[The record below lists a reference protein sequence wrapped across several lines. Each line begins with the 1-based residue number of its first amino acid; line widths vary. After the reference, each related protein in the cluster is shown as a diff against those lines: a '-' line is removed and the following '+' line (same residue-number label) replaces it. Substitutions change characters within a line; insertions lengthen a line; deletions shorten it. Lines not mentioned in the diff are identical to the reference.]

1 MVCKSKNS
9 MIRNY
14 FFRFVVI
21 ISLLITSCS
30 DDDYTDIEDI
40 LPVATNDIGTYEL
53 LSTVTID
60 VSSNDTTGDTV
71 LASSVSIV
79 GGTDTDGNTTL
90 DRLTVTNEGI
100 WTVNPVTGAVT
111 FTPND
116 GLATSPTPISYTI
129 KDAEGNVS
137 NAATI
142 TISAVPS
149 AVVDLTQVPYPKLSD
164 YKFFAGIMKNQ
175 IPSLNVLPLEPEST
189 LFTDYAHKKRFVW
202 MPPGTK
208 ATYNGDGKVLELPV
222 GAVLIKNFYY
232 DNVQPSNETRIIE
245 TRIMI
250 KKSTGWIFAEYV
262 WNTEQTEAFYNMDGS
277 YTSITWTQ
285 ENGTP
290 RTVANYR
297 IPSETECFVCH
308 KVNNSAQPIGIKP
321 QNLNNDYP
329 FSTGVQN
336 QLTKWTEVGYLDNSN
351 LPSNIPSAVDY
362 KDSSKPLVDRVRSYL
377 DINCAHCHSE
387 EGHCGYRPMRFSF
400 SDTGGT
406 NGLTNMGV
414 CVDTEDMQGFPST
427 LSKIINPGNPNRSM
441 LFYRINTNNQTYRMP
456 LHGRS
461 EIHTEGV
468 EIIRTWIESL
478 EPCQ

>member
-1 MVCKSKNS
+1 

-116 GLATSPTPISYTI
+116 GLTTSPTPISYTI

-277 YTSITWTQ
+277 YASITWTQ
-285 ENGTP
+285 ENGSP

-308 KVNNSAQPIGIKP
+308 KANNSAQPIGIKP

-336 QLTKWTEVGYLDNSN
+336 QLAKWSEVGYLDNSN

-387 EGHCGYRPMRFSF
+387 AGHCGYRPMRFAF
-400 SDTGGT
+400 SDTAGEA
-406 NGLTNMGV
+406 GLTNMGV
-414 CVDTEDMQGFPST
+414 CVDTEDMQGFPSN
-427 LSKIINPGNPNRSM
+427 LSKIINAGNPNRSM
-441 LFYRINTNNQTYRMP
+441 LFYRINTNNQTFRMP

-468 EIIRTWIESL
+468 ELIRTWIESL
-478 EPCQ
+478 QPCQ